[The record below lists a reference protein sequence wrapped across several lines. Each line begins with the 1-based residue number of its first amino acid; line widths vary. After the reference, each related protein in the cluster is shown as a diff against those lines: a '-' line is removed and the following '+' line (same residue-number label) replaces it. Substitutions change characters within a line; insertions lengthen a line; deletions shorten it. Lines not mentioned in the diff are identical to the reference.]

1 MNKSADRMIKWLINI
16 VTEWISVLN
25 EPVGQMIQQFT
36 HKDGQ

>member
-1 MNKSADRMIKWLINI
+1 MNKSADRMDKWLINI

-25 EPVGQMIQQFT
+25 ESVGQMIQQFT